1 GLNNELR
8 SCTVKAN
15 GGAGLTVVGAC
26 DVSKSTFAK
35 NDGAGIVFGDGGVE
49 KTSGGSVV
57 DCILAKN
64 GGPGLHVREDHDGL
78 SIEGNGVNGNDGAG
92 IRIHSGSN
100 RLDDNAC
107 SGNGGSAGH
116 GILLLSGATS
126 NCLTDN
132 TVSSNDG
139 EGIRVEGDDNLLVG
153 NLAQGDDGI
162 VSAPGAV
169 GNQGHANKTAG
180 GKNDF

>member
-1 GLNNELR
+1 GGVSATGSTGVTVEGGQWASMLTSGGGTGDGIRIVGGCGHLVRGTETKNNKGVGVRIEAPLSMLKKVDVTSNAQGGVVLVGLNNELR

-57 DCILAKN
+57 DCILAKY

-100 RLDDNAC
+100 RLD
-107 SGNGGSAGH
+107 
-116 GILLLSGATS
+116 
-126 NCLTDN
+126 
-132 TVSSNDG
+132 
-139 EGIRVEGDDNLLVG
+139 
-153 NLAQGDDGI
+153 
-162 VSAPGAV
+162 
-169 GNQGHANKTAG
+169 
-180 GKNDF
+180 